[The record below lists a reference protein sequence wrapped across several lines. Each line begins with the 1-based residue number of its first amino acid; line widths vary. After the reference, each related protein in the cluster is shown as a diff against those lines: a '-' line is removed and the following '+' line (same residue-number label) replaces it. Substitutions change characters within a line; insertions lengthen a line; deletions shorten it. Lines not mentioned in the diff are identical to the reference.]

1 MRQTLWSIVFPL
13 VLTGIA
19 AHGVLGYRLDAIE
32 GHLDRARAQ
41 IVTDVAGTALK
52 AQALSVAAAVQ
63 HHRDNWEWRARRV
76 ARDVDL
82 VRQLRGDASDRG
94 AEDEGTPSLGDTAE
108 RLRKEVDEAGD
119 VVSLTVYDLSGNV
132 LARSPEWDAVLAP
145 AAAGTEETHPD
156 LDDRRAPGGGEDD
169 PAIEVLPDGTIVAR
183 APIEEMRTGRRFG
196 WLEVRCGPGTVH
208 RPIRQAAAG
217 LGDKGHAH
225 LWVPEVR
232 RAIASAPVVADG
244 DPGKAER
251 ALRVS
256 GDVRKL
262 EGEAGG
268 RPEGVMLSGEHV
280 LAWAWLDDDSRGEPG
295 MAPWAV
301 LLYRDAG
308 EIAFTVSSL
317 RVIRDSLE
325 DWRLLLYGGLA
336 AVAVVSLVLARIT
349 RETPENRAQERPGK
363 GAPP

>member
-32 GHLDRARAQ
+32 GHLDRARTQ
-41 IVTDVAGTALK
+41 IVMDVAGTALK

-82 VRQLRGDASDRG
+82 IRQLRGGASDRG
-94 AEDEGTPSLGDTAE
+94 AEDEGNASLRDTAE
-108 RLRKEVDEAGD
+108 RLRKEVDEDGD

-145 AAAGTEETHPD
+145 AAGAGTQETHPD
-156 LDDRRAPGGGEDD
+156 LETGRLPSGGGDD
-169 PAIEVLPDGTIVAR
+169 PAIEVHPDGTITVR
-183 APIEEMRTGRRFG
+183 SPIEEVRTGRRFG
-196 WLEVRCGPGTVH
+196 WLEVRCGPSAVH
-208 RPIRQAAAG
+208 RSIRQAVAG
-217 LGDKGHAH
+217 LGDRGHAH
-225 LWVPEVR
+225 LWAPEAR

-244 DPGKAER
+244 APGQAER

-256 GDVRKL
+256 DDVRKL
-262 EGEAGG
+262 EGGAE
-268 RPEGVMLSGEHV
+268 RPEGIMLSGEHV
-280 LAWAWLDDDSRGEPG
+280 LAWVRLDDDSRGG
-295 MAPWAV
+295 TGTAPWTV
-301 LLYRDAG
+301 LLYRDAE
-308 EIAFTVSSL
+308 EIVLTVSSL

-325 DWRLLLYGGLA
+325 DWRRLLYGGLA
-336 AVAVVSLVLARIT
+336 ALAVVSLLLARIT
-349 RETPENRAQERPGK
+349 RETPENGARK